1 VILGISVRSRPGGCQ
16 PSESFALYSKQSTIL
31 PTKFKSTIAF
41 NQKIAIPQRL
51 TPADAPKIVHYPRA
65 KFRQLINI
73 DGRQSAIIIVTVT
86 DDLPVQSGSKKPGYP
101 SRLDPGEFYLFDAP
115 KNCLKPGKII

>member
-1 VILGISVRSRPGGCQ
+1 VEQAGKPVLENGARC
-16 PSESFALYSKQSTIL
+16 E
-31 PTKFKSTIAF
+31 FKSTIGF
-41 NQKIAIPQRL
+41 NQKIAIPRRL
-51 TPADAPKIVHYPRA
+51 TGADATKILHYPRA

-101 SRLDPGEFYLFDAP
+101 SRLDPATFDLFDAP